1 MLSSVK
7 VHGPLPGSTPG
18 GAERRVCRAG
28 TPATPWCLAKYTQCK
43 GKSPPSGIHALQIHL
58 QAAAGTQPARW
69 TLLPRPR
76 VPRGAGTLT
85 VSQSRWDAALSLH
98 TEDNMVTP
106 QNSSFQYIQN
116 LLSSDSASLPPA
128 HGRVQ

>member
-1 MLSSVK
+1 MLSFVK
-7 VHGPLPGSTPG
+7 VQGPLPGSTPG
-18 GAERRVCRAG
+18 GAERRICRAG
-28 TPATPWCLAKYTQCK
+28 TPATPWCLAKYSVQREE
-43 GKSPPSGIHALQIHL
+43 PSFWNL

-69 TLLPRPR
+69 TLLPRPH
-76 VPRGAGTLT
+76 VPHGAGTLT

-128 HGRVQ
+128 HGGVQ